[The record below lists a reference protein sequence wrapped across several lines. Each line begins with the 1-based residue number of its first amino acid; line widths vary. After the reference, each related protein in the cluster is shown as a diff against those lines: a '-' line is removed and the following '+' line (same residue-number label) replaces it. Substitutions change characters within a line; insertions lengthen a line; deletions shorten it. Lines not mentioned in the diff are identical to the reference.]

1 MAIRPYGIRWHTNA
15 AGVLRGCGI
24 ICGVMTNGK
33 TLAQNRKARHE
44 YDIQESIETG
54 IVLTGTEIKSLRAGK
69 VSLGQAFARIDHGEL
84 WLLNAYVAPYD
95 KGNRYNHEPSRP
107 RKLLAHRDEIGRL
120 AGVANQ
126 KRYTLVPLRLYLKK
140 NLAKL
145 ELGLGRGKRLYD
157 KREAMAERQATR
169 DIERTLKARRVK
181 R

>member
-1 MAIRPYGIRWHTNA
+1 MIS
-15 AGVLRGCGI
+15 
-24 ICGVMTNGK
+24 GK

-44 YDIQESIETG
+44 YDIQETIETG

-69 VSLGQAFARIDHGEL
+69 ISLAQAFARIERGEL

-95 KGNRYNHEPSRP
+95 QGNRYNHEPTRP
-107 RKLLAHRDEIGRL
+107 RKLLVHRDEIGRL
-120 AGVANQ
+120 AGVVSQ

-145 ELGLGRGKRLYD
+145 ELGLGRGKRVYD
-157 KREAMAERQATR
+157 KREVMAERQAAR
-169 DIERTLKARRVK
+169 DIERTLKARRLK